1 LGSVPW
7 DWDLLREDGGTEG
20 AMKRKRASR
29 FSLESNTAAPQ
40 PDDLPDIVHEAGTRS
55 FHRCASPRIGN
66 AAWKHGFAVG
76 SYSHDGF
83 VLALHL
89 PKHPVRDLEVDD
101 AAADDDS
108 VDDEPPDI
116 QAEIEVGTGC
126 SRHAERKNLAVD
138 DVVVVDPRDPC
149 SLRRRSFARS

>member
-1 LGSVPW
+1 
-7 DWDLLREDGGTEG
+7 
-20 AMKRKRASR
+20 MKEKTSK
-29 FSLESNTAAPQ
+29 SIQ
-40 PDDLPDIVHEAGTRS
+40 PRVKYSCTPPRMIYLPDIVHEAGIRS
-55 FHRCASPRIGN
+55 FHPCASPRIGN
-66 AAWKHGFAVG
+66 AAWKHGFAVD
-76 SYSHDGF
+76 SHDGP

-89 PKHPVRDLEVDD
+89 PKHPVLDLEVDVVVVV

-116 QAEIEVGTGC
+116 QAEIAVGTGC
-126 SRHAERKNLAVD
+126 SRHAERKNLAV